1 MYTLILLKPHAEAL
15 LLWLNEQWVTGK
27 SHINKEYFRLD
38 NTEHTTLLSLSY
50 ANTNLNINEQRSLV
64 SMRDFALL
72 EDYPLERITAINT
85 LQQYYDC
92 SNKKQYYINNDDIS
106 IDWENQLERFYT
118 YQLLKLIE

>member
-1 MYTLILLKPHAEAL
+1 MYSITLLKPHAEAL

-38 NTEHTTLLSLSY
+38 STEQTTTLSLIY
-50 ANTNLNINEQRSLV
+50 ADTNLSINEQRSSIWL
-64 SMRDFALL
+64 RDFAAR
-72 EDYPLERITAINT
+72 EDYPFERLTDTTII
-85 LQQYYDC
+85 QQYYD
-92 SNKKQYYINNDDIS
+92 SANKKQYFINNDDIS